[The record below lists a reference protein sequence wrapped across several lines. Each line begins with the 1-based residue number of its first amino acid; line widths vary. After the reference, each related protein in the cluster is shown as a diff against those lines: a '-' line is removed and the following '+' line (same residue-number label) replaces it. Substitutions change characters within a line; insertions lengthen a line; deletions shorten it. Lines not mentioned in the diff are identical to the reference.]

1 MGIKLTYYCVANIFN
16 NVEVISHVSS
26 TLDKYIKN
34 NQFDK
39 AQEFI
44 KTLGLSEEHKK
55 KLSVCVNS
63 YIGSC

>member
-1 MGIKLTYYCVANIFN
+1 MEIKLTYYCVASIYT
-16 NVEVISHVSS
+16 NVGVISHVSS

-44 KTLGLSEEHKK
+44 KTLSLTKEHEKQLSI
-55 KLSVCVNS
+55 CVNS

>member
-1 MGIKLTYYCVANIFN
+1 MNTKLTYYCVASIFTK
-16 NVEVISHVSS
+16 VEVISHVSY

-44 KTLGLSEEHKK
+44 KTLGLTKEHEKQ
-55 KLSVCVNS
+55 LSICVSS

>member
-1 MGIKLTYYCVANIFN
+1 MGIKLTYYCVASIFT

-44 KTLGLSEEHKK
+44 KTLGLSKEHEKQ
-55 KLSVCVNS
+55 LSVCVNS
-63 YIGSC
+63 YTGSC

>member
-1 MGIKLTYYCVANIFN
+1 MGIKLTYYCVASIFT

-26 TLDKYIKN
+26 TLDKHIKN

-44 KTLGLSEEHKK
+44 KTLGLSKEHEKQ
-55 KLSVCVNS
+55 LSVCVNS